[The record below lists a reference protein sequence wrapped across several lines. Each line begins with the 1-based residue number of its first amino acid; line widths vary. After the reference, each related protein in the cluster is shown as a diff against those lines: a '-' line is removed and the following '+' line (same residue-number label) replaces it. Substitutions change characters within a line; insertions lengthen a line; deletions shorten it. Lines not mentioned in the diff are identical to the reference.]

1 MAQAN
6 GDPFS
11 ELRRMIGEWKMPN
24 LDLDALAQAQRK
36 NMEAFTQANQMA
48 VAGTQNWMRRNLE
61 LARQS
66 MDDMSAMFEALTK
79 PTGTMEERLAR
90 QTELSKKALEKGLA
104 NFRDLAE
111 LVTKANTEAFGVL
124 SKRMSESLVEARDL
138 TQKAA

>member
-24 LDLDALAQAQRK
+24 LDLDALAQAQRR
-36 NMEAFTQANQMA
+36 NMEAITQANQMA

-66 MDDMSAMFEALTK
+66 MDDMSAMFEAMTK
-79 PTGTMEERLAR
+79 PTGTMEERMAR
-90 QTELSKKALEKGLA
+90 QAELSKKALEKGLA

-124 SKRMSESLVEARDL
+124 SKRMSESLAEARDA